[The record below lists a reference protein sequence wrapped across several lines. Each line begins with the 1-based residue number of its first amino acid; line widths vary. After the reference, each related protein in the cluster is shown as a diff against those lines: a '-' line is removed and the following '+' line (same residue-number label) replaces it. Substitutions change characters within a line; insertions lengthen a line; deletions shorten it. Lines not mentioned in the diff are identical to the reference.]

1 MVTSLHTLMV
11 CNPHRKTSGFNV
23 PRLVSQL
30 NGVTL
35 SVATK
40 IIESD

>member
-1 MVTSLHTLMV
+1 MNLHTLTV
-11 CNPHRKTSGFNV
+11 YNPHRNTSGFNA